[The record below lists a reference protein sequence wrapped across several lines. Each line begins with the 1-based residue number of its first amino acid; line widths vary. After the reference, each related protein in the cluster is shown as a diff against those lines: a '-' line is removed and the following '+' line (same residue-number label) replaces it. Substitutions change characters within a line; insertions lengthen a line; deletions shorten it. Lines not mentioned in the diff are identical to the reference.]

1 MIITRL
7 QGGLGNQMFQ
17 YAAGVALAERRR
29 TVLKL
34 DVSWFREY
42 AEFEAHNRYAL
53 SCFNITE
60 QFATQEEIDRVA
72 GVKLT
77 RAERWS
83 AALAESLH
91 FYRYAR
97 RHAAPAN
104 TYYEPP
110 SRFSATFFDQPDNT
124 YLYGMWQ
131 SEDYF
136 APIAHLLRLH
146 FSFRYPPQPSVSAM
160 AERIRS
166 AGPSVA
172 VHFRRGDY
180 VRNPAFNQQIGVL
193 PLDYYEQAIALVRER
208 QPDAILYI
216 FSDDIDGIEREFR
229 PPGPHVFVRATQ
241 PWHAFDEIRLMSL
254 CQHAIISNSTFA
266 WWSAWLNPNPDKLV
280 VAPDPWFAGANSSGG
295 DLVPRSW
302 RRLSR
307 LP

>member
-17 YAAGVALAERRR
+17 YAAGLALAEQRR

-42 AEFEAHNRYAL
+42 LEFEAHNRYAL

-72 GVKLT
+72 GVNLT
-77 RAERWS
+77 RIERAS
-83 AALAESLH
+83 ITLAHRLH
-91 FYRYAR
+91 FRRYAQR
-97 RHAAPAN
+97 YAAPAH
-104 TYYEPP
+104 TRYEDPAGFTP
-110 SRFSATFFDQPDNT
+110 SFFDWPDNT

-136 APIAHLLRLH
+136 SPIAHLLRLH
-146 FSFRYPPQPSVSAM
+146 FSFRYPPQPSVSSM

-193 PLDYYEQAIALVRER
+193 PLNYYDRAIALVRER

-241 PWHAFDEIRLMSL
+241 PWHAFDKIRLMSL

-266 WWSAWLNPNPDKLV
+266 WWSAWLNPNPDKFI
-280 VAPDPWFAGANSSGG
+280 VAPDPWFAGASASGG

-302 RRLSR
+302 HRLSR